1 MGQVIY
7 VGKLGQAKGQTLFC
21 AHLATILSEQ
31 KKCALI
37 DFQPQNHLLEMFV
50 AKRHHFNLK
59 EKQNLPVP
67 TYLAYH
73 KNIVSESLKDYDFLV
88 LDSSD
93 RSLIKDADIVL
104 TLVSDP
110 ALALELSKKES
121 EISNVLWNAKKER
134 AASGKSAFKHVLIPT
149 ASFDM
154 QTTEK
159 LLKSDQKMGYML
171 APVLENNPSYTKGL
185 KDGVCVLDKNL
196 PYFKNV
202 FDETDF
208 FARRNLKQILE
219 FIFADK

>member
-1 MGQVIY
+1 MAQIIY
-7 VGKLGQAKGQTLFC
+7 VGKLGQTKGQTLFC
-21 AHLATILSEQ
+21 AHLATILAEQ
-31 KKCALI
+31 KKCAVV

-73 KNIVSESLKDYDFLV
+73 KNILSESSKDYDFLV

-93 RSLIKDADIVL
+93 TSLIKEADIVL
-104 TLVSDP
+104 TLVAEPS
-110 ALALELSKKES
+110 LALELSKKES
-121 EISNVLWNAKKER
+121 EISNILWNAKKAR
-134 AASGKSAFKHVLIPT
+134 ASNGKNAFKHFLIPT
-149 ASFDM
+149 ASFDT

-159 LLKSDQKMGYML
+159 LQKSAQKMGYAL
-171 APVLENNPSYTKGL
+171 APVLQENPSYTKGL
-185 KDGVCVLDKNL
+185 AEGICVLDKNL